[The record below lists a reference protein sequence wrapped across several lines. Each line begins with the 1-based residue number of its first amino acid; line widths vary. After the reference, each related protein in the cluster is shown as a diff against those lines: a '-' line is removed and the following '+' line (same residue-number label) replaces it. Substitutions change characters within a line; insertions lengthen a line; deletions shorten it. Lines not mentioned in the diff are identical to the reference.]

1 MEDRL
6 KTNGLPVIASAC
18 KVSIATVNAYT
29 RIIARKFPHFLVN
42 CVHPGM
48 VETDIACNLGEMT
61 SEEECKAPVKL
72 ALLPDDGPSG
82 LYFQEF

>member
-48 VETDIACNLGEMT
+48 GEMT
-61 SEEECKAPVKL
+61 SEEECKAPVQL

-82 LYFQEF
+82 LYFHEMDVSTF